1 MQAKAARVREV
12 LELCGLERRPTM
24 GDLTM
29 YENWQV
35 VHDPALIDY
44 AATCARGMQ
53 VPMKYMDKLLED
65 WKAGG
70 VRTVEE
76 AAARHAAA
84 RQARAASAPAQNP
97 ALNYAQREYKEED
110 YGDDFFVDLD
120 KYADDSTGGGD
131 GK

>member
-1 MQAKAARVREV
+1 
-12 LELCGLERRPTM
+12 
-24 GDLTM
+24 
-29 YENWQV
+29 
-35 VHDPALIDY
+35 
-44 AATCARGMQ
+44 MQ

-65 WKAGG
+65 WRAGG

-76 AAARHAAA
+76 AAARHDAA
-84 RQARAASAPAQNP
+84 RQARAASSPAQTPATNP

-120 KYADDSTGGGD
+120 KYGDDTTGGGD

>member
-1 MQAKAARVREV
+1 
-12 LELCGLERRPTM
+12 
-24 GDLTM
+24 M
-29 YENWQV
+29 YEGWQSA
-35 VHDPALIDY
+35 HDPALIDY

-53 VPMKYMDKLLED
+53 VPMKYMDRLLED
-65 WKAGG
+65 WKAAG

-76 AAARHAAA
+76 AAARHASA
-84 RQARAASAPAQNP
+84 RQARAASPQAPAQNP

-120 KYADDSTGGGD
+120 RYADDSTGGGD